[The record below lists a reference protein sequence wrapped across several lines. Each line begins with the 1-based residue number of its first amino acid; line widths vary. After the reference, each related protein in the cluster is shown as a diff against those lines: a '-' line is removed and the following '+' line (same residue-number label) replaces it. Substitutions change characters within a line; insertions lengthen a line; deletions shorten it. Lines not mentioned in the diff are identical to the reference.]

1 MLPFLEKEDL
11 TLLLWRIS
19 ATLRCVD
26 VESRP
31 SVPFATRLLI
41 ALLAVP
47 HLALAACGTAPAAS
61 IPLTYYKN
69 ILTLPVVLNGSPE
82 QFMLDTGAGITVVSN
97 EAAGR
102 LDIPHDFDHA
112 AQVGGVGGAN
122 SVLFIGQIDTLQ
134 LDHIRFAHR
143 SFPIIDLPERAASG
157 VSLAGML
164 GADVLHQFD
173 VDLDIPGGHVDLWK
187 TSCPDSDPPWQHD
200 AEPIQIDL
208 DAENHILVPFKVD
221 GVAMTGVLDT
231 GASSFPMTTRAALRA
246 GVTQDDLDND
256 VPVHGTGVNNRSWT
270 GHFHR
275 FAKVVFGGAVFTH
288 MPTAIIPSTGINDY
302 DGLIG
307 ADALLGLPMLA
318 RTRIWISYRAR
329 ELFIVSTAH
338 PSSE

>member
-1 MLPFLEKEDL
+1 
-11 TLLLWRIS
+11 
-19 ATLRCVD
+19 
-26 VESRP
+26 
-31 SVPFATRLLI
+31 
-41 ALLAVP
+41 
-47 HLALAACGTAPAAS
+47 
-61 IPLTYYKN
+61 
-69 ILTLPVVLNGSPE
+69 
-82 QFMLDTGAGITVVSN
+82 MLDTGAGITVVSS

-102 LDIPHDFDHA
+102 LNIPHDFDHA

-122 SVLFIGQIDTLQ
+122 SVLFIGQIETLQ
-134 LDHIRFAHR
+134 LDHIRLAHQ
-143 SFPIIDLPERAASG
+143 SFPIIDLPQRAANG
-157 VSLAGML
+157 APLAGML
-164 GADVLHQFD
+164 GADVLHHFD
-173 VDLDIPGGHVDLWK
+173 VDLDIPGGHIDFWK
-187 TSCPDSDPPWQHD
+187 TACPDSDPPWPHESD
-200 AEPIQIDL
+200 PIQIDL

-231 GASSFPMTTRAALRA
+231 GATSFPMTTRAAFRA

-256 VPVHGTGVNNRSWT
+256 IPVHGTGVNNRGWT

-288 MPTAIIPSTGINDY
+288 VATAIIPSTGINDY